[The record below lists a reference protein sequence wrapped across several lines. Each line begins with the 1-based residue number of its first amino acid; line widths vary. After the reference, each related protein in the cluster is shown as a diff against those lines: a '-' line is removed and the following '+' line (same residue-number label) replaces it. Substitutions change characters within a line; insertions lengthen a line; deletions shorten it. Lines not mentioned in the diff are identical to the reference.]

1 MNAEQRLN
9 LISKIAQNDHY
20 FTDGDEYWLIGMLSD
35 TTMSDDALMQQI
47 EAVKTG
53 FPKYAQFLEC
63 SKNQLKMS
71 QVITLGWKLFNK
83 QYLNPSIVLGASRA
97 P

>member
-20 FTDGDEYWLIGMLSD
+20 FTDGDVYWLIGMLSD

-47 EAVKTG
+47 EVVKTRL
-53 FPKYAQFLEC
+53 PKYAQFLEC
-63 SKNQLKMS
+63 SKISNIS
-71 QVITLGWKLFNK
+71 AVN
-83 QYLNPSIVLGASRA
+83 
-97 P
+97 